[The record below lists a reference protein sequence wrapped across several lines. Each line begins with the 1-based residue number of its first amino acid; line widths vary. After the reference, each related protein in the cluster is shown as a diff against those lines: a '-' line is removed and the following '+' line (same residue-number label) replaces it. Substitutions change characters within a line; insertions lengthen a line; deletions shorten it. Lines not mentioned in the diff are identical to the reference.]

1 MEGQEWTWEDNEGL
15 GESSGAHLR
24 PRREMRDTDSR
35 DTGKAGWTDGQ
46 NGLFLAQSRYGCR
59 QEQRWNE
66 REAELI

>member
-46 NGLFLAQSRYGCR
+46 KGCFWLRVDTDAVRSRDGMNGRRS
-59 QEQRWNE
+59 
-66 REAELI
+66 